1 MLGGTARL
9 AEEDDMATGDRSE
22 LARQSYLAYANGDRD
37 FYEELLAPE
46 FRFSSPPDPDLDRD
60 GFFARCWPGAGKQ
73 SEFHFVRVI
82 ESGDEVV
89 VTYETRRADGTGG
102 RNTEVL
108 TFDEAGEKLV
118 RTEVYFGW
126 SLT

>member
-1 MLGGTARL
+1 
-9 AEEDDMATGDRSE
+9 MATGNRSD
-22 LARQSYLAYANGDRD
+22 LARQSYLAYANGDRR

-46 FRFSSPPDPDLDRD
+46 FRFSSPPDPDPDLDRD
-60 GFFARCWPGAGKQ
+60 GFFDRCWPGAGKQ
-73 SEFHFVRVI
+73 PDFDFVRLI

-89 VTYETRRADGTGG
+89 VTYETRRADGSGG

-108 TFDEAGEKLV
+108 TFDDAGEKLV